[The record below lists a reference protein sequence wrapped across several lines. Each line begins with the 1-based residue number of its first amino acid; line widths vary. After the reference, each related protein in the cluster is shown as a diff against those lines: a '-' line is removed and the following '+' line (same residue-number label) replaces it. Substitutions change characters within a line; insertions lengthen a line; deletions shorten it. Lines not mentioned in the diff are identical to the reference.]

1 MNTKII
7 YAIDDSVEELIL
19 SFIDDERCKD
29 IEIKFAPYLNE
40 YFNYKDKS
48 DSLSGESGNKDEVIA
63 N

>member
-7 YAIDDSVEELIL
+7 YSIDDSVEELFI
-19 SFIDDERCKD
+19 SFIDDEHIKD
-29 IEIKFAPYLNE
+29 IEIKFATYLNE
-40 YFNYKDKS
+40 CFNYKDKS